1 LRRDRL
7 ERRAY
12 NVAALRAM
20 ARRRLPRAVFDFVDG
35 GAEDEVTLQRNEAG
49 FAGYEF
55 LPRNFEGT
63 SAREQSVEL
72 FGERL
77 SSPVVIA
84 PTGLAG
90 LLWPRGE
97 AAAARAARAA
107 GTIYTMSH
115 GSTVSIEDLAKEV
128 PGPKWFQ
135 LFVYLD
141 RGLTRSFAERAQA
154 AGYGAFV
161 LTVDCAVLGQRERD
175 LRNGFSIPPRPTLSN
190 GLDMVRHLPWLSR
203 MARAPLTFANY
214 AEGDRRDIFSLAKH
228 MAGLVD
234 PGIGW
239 GDVEWLR
246 SIWGGPLLLKGILHP
261 EEARIALD
269 CGVDGL
275 IVSNHGG
282 RQLDGAVSSIRALPA
297 VVEAVSG
304 SIPVLVDSGIRRGSD
319 VVKALALG
327 ATACLIGR
335 AHLWGLAVAGEAGVA
350 RVLQLFHE
358 EIDRVLALGGWDGI
372 TALDHRAIRPRGL
385 AASGVDLSAEFD
397 PAMALFS
404 KQRRGRAS

>member
-1 LRRDRL
+1 MRRGTL

-12 NVAALRAM
+12 NIAAVRAM

-35 GAEDEVTLQRNEAG
+35 GAEDEVTLRRNEAS
-49 FAGYEF
+49 FDGYEF
-55 LPRNFEGT
+55 LPRALEGT
-63 SAREQSVEL
+63 VREQSVEL

-77 SSPVVIA
+77 SSPVIIA

-90 LLWPRGE
+90 IVWPRGE
-97 AAAARAARAA
+97 TAAARAAAAA

-115 GSTVSIEDLAKEV
+115 GSTVSIEDLAKEA
-128 PGPKWFQ
+128 PGPKWLQ
-135 LFVYLD
+135 LFIYLD
-141 RGLTRSFAERAQA
+141 RGLTRSFAERAQE
-154 AGYGAFV
+154 AGYGALV

-175 LRNGFSIPPRPTLSN
+175 LRNGFTIPPRLTLRN
-190 GLDMVRHLPWLSR
+190 GLDMVRHLPWLAR

-214 AEGDRRDIFSLAKH
+214 AEADRRDIFSLAKH

-234 PGIGW
+234 PRIGW

-246 SIWGGPLLLKGILHP
+246 SIWDGPLLLKGILHP
-261 EEARIALD
+261 EEARTALD

-297 VVEAVSG
+297 VVEAVAG
-304 SIPVLVDSGIRRGSD
+304 SIPVLIDSGIRRGSD
-319 VVKALALG
+319 VVKAIALG

-335 AHLWGLAVAGEAGVA
+335 PHLWGLAVAGETGVA

-372 TALDHRAIRPRGL
+372 AALDHRAIRPRSL
-385 AASGVDLSAEFD
+385 AASGADLSAEFD